1 MQAQLIRY
9 AYQMLEQDKL
19 VVPLIIGFCMVPA
32 FPRPLD
38 LHMYAW
44 WVGH

>member
-1 MQAQLIRY
+1 MQAQLLRY
-9 AYQMLEQDKL
+9 AYEMLEKEGL
-19 VVPLIIGFCMVPA
+19 VVPLIIGFCIVPA
-32 FPRPLD
+32 PPNPLV